1 VTVVV
6 PAGAEAR
13 AVRRTVPDALV
24 VSPGAASGRLPAFDA
39 PDGVVVVGLCGAL
52 RELRAG
58 DVVVYRRIAGAGGT
72 IELAAARAAALATAL
87 RGAQL
92 VDACT
97 SDRVVTR
104 RGARAELA
112 RRYDA
117 DVVDMEGTHIAAAL
131 TARGIPFAMVR
142 VVSDGA
148 HCNLPPIDDA
158 IDASGRLRPLR
169 IALAFARAPRAAFA
183 FVRDVRAALTVLAD
197 VAALSAAVR

>member
-1 VTVVV
+1 MTIVV

-24 VSPGAASGRLPAFDA
+24 VSPGAASAQLSAFEA
-39 PDGVVVVGLCGAL
+39 PHGVVVVGLCGAL

-58 DVVVYRRIAGAGGT
+58 DVVVYRRIAGAAGT
-72 IELAAARAAALATAL
+72 IELAGVRAAALTSAL
-87 RGAQL
+87 PGAQL
-92 VDACT
+92 VTACT

-104 RGARAELA
+104 RVARAELA

-117 DVVDMEGTHIAAAL
+117 DVVDMEGTHLAAAL
-131 TARGIPFAMVR
+131 TERGIPFAMVR
-142 VVSDGA
+142 VVSDDA
-148 HCNLPPIDDA
+148 HRDLPPIEDA

-183 FVRDVRAALTVLAD
+183 FVRDVRAALRVLAD
-197 VAALSAAVR
+197 VAAASAAVR